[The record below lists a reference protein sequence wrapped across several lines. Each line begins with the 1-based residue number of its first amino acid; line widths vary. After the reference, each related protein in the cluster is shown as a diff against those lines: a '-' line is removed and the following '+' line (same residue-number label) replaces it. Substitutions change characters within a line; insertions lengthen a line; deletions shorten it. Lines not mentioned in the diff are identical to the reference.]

1 MIEGTVN
8 ENCEATIRLTLRGI
22 AGEKHEIEAIIDT
35 GFTGH
40 LTLPMALIDQLSLSW
55 QNRAQ
60 ALLADGSLHVFDA
73 YLGTVLWN
81 GQDRTVEVDAADT
94 EPLVGM
100 ELLRGHCLR
109 VDVVENGAVK
119 IEALI

>member
-8 ENCEATIRLTLRGI
+8 ENCEATIRLTLHGI

-73 YLGTVLWN
+73 YLGTILWN